1 MQSGFQLALELSNV
15 FPVREAVKAMGDY
28 ILKLARDLRKSGS
41 DLVVEEDLAE
51 VFGRGKLSSGL
62 ETKFKDST
70 KITTITP
77 LTPDSEVVLASG
89 PGPTLQNAFR
99 DRIYFSSVVQL
110 SFLAWVQSRESLATM
125 LSTSLNK
132 RFRLGVHGASPDPG
146 YEGITKTLV
155 ACSSQTSSFNWSE
168 YVQMVQDRLQ
178 AAMPNYA
185 YSPDYLRLTPS
196 LLLGSMDY
204 LYLVQ
209 SLPDDRRITVSN
221 QKGAI
226 TLIIWAHYILGLA
239 VAVVVSSG
247 NSIIFGTIQDPH
259 VTIFWSEDTSETEN
273 DLFWPE
279 EHDDDEDPSIRLLDQ
294 NMSVI
299 LESAPEADRKGFLCE
314 TQERHPVADYG
325 MAYLHRLF
333 NRSKITDDNNPMYTE
348 SINLIISIA
357 IVANGRVDRDP
368 GQETSE
374 RRTQRLPVPPQ
385 TFSVEVWRILAA
397 GKLLFASGS
406 IDFATIEKS
415 VEFFSKH
422 PLDEKSCPNTFR
434 AFLNELEIGRSAFS
448 MALER
453 LYDQI
458 KYLVEVVLIFA
469 HVANVETCTTMPII
483 LDYNYPLI
491 PNVLSVVC
499 HDPDQRVNV
508 KSYTLFH
515 AIAKL
520 LTETELDAPDDT
532 PNLSSRAGYF
542 LFLFSDF
549 GWSVFL
555 DSVGDRDP
563 ERCRP
568 ELIHV
573 QQGTPMNS
581 TTGERKHR
589 IRDGVGYFTLAHPD
603 AYPLARGTEFL
614 PRLSA
619 KVVKRKEYWTSR
631 AQEFELTLHFSVTPS
646 HEWRQQMTE
655 DSPNIDQITGY
666 RAMHD
671 TLWRTFISQPC
682 GHPIEATVEKL
693 IPLGP
698 DAVALLGWRREFEI
712 YRVGSCPER
721 ILILLTRSDSRL
733 RWLAVVEP
741 FGGYSQRDHN
751 ESSHREF
758 MLRASKCCDSCALAH
773 AAGMPCRWA
782 LIL

>member
-1 MQSGFQLALELSNV
+1 MQSSFQLALELSSV
-15 FPVREAVKAMGDY
+15 FPIRQAVKAMGDY

-51 VFGRGKLSSGL
+51 VFGRGKLSSDL
-62 ETKFKDST
+62 ETKFKDTT

-99 DRIYFSSVVQL
+99 DPRYFSSVVQL
-110 SFLAWVQSRESLATM
+110 SFLTWVQSREPLATM
-125 LSTSLNK
+125 LSMSLNK
-132 RFRLGVHGASPDPG
+132 RFKLGVHGASPDPG
-146 YEGITKTLV
+146 YEGIAKTLM
-155 ACSSQTSSFNWSE
+155 ACSSQTASFHWST

-178 AAMPNYA
+178 AAIPNYA
-185 YSPDYLRLTPS
+185 YSPDYLKITPS

-209 SLPDDRRITVSN
+209 SLPDDRKITVSN
-221 QKGAI
+221 KTGAI
-226 TLIIWAHYILGLA
+226 TLIIWAHYILGLT
-239 VAVVVSSG
+239 VAVVLSSG

-259 VTIFWSEDTSETEN
+259 VTISWAEETNEPEN

-299 LESAPEADRKGFLCE
+299 LESAPEADRKGFLSE
-314 TQERHPVADYG
+314 TRERHPVGDYG
-325 MAYLHRLF
+325 MTYLHRLF
-333 NRSKITDDNNPMYTE
+333 NRNKITDDNNPIYTE
-348 SINLIISIA
+348 SINLIISMA
-357 IVANGRVDRDP
+357 IIANGRIDRDS
-368 GQETSE
+368 GHETSE
-374 RRTQRLPVPPQ
+374 RQPPTPLQ
-385 TFSVEVWRILAA
+385 SFSVEVWRILAA

-406 IDFATIEKS
+406 IDIATIEKT

-422 PLDEKSCPNTFR
+422 ALDEKSCPNTFR

-458 KYLVEVVLIFA
+458 KYLVEIVLTFA
-469 HVANVETCTTMPII
+469 HVANVETCTAMPII

-499 HDPDQRVNV
+499 HDPDQRVSV
-508 KSYTLFH
+508 KSHTLFH
-515 AIAKL
+515 AIAQL
-520 LTETELDAPDDT
+520 LTETELDPRDDT
-532 PNLSSRAGYF
+532 PNLSSRTGYF
-542 LFLFSDF
+542 LFLVSDF

-555 DSVGDRDP
+555 DSVGDKDP
-563 ERCRP
+563 ERCRLD
-568 ELIHV
+568 LIRV
-573 QQGTPMNS
+573 QQGTPMNL
-581 TTGERKHR
+581 TTGERKHK
-589 IRDGVGYFTLAHPD
+589 IRDGVGYFTLAYPD
-603 AYPLARGTEFL
+603 AYPLTRGTEYL

-619 KVVKRKEYWTSR
+619 KVVKRKEYWASR
-631 AQEFELTLHFSVTPS
+631 AQEFELTLHFSIAPS

-655 DSPNIDQITGY
+655 DSPNLGQVTGY

-671 TLWRTFISQPC
+671 MLWRTFVTDPC
-682 GHPIEATVEKL
+682 DHPIEETIEKL

-712 YRVGSCPER
+712 YRAGSCPER

-733 RWLAVVEP
+733 RWIAVANS
-741 FGGYSQRDHN
+741 FGAYSRRDHN
-751 ESSHREF
+751 ESSDREF
-758 MLRASKCCDSCALAH
+758 MLRIHRCCDSCALTQV
-773 AAGMPCRWA
+773 AGLPGRWA